1 MIYKVYDRGKKQC
14 LGKEIRFPCAKKKI
28 KAEKS
33 KPNYFGDNI
42 TFKYIHRESLYRW
55 VLKSPKRK

>member
-1 MIYKVYDRGKKQC
+1 MIRGKKQC

-42 TFKYIHRESLYRW
+42 TFKYIHLFFQYSLMS
-55 VLKSPKRK
+55 K

>member
-33 KPNYFGDNI
+33 KPNNFGDDI
-42 TFKYIHRESLYRW
+42 TFKYSHRE
-55 VLKSPKRK
+55 